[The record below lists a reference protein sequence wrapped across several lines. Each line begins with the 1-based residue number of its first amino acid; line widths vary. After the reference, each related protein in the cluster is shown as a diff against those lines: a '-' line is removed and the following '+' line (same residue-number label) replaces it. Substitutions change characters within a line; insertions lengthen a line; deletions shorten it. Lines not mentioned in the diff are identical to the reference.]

1 MNFDFYPS
9 YVNYGEPNTEPSNPP
24 GAPALNIPQLP
35 TQQQTVY
42 QESGQKKSDKTYLQ
56 KYSNFFNLKTG
67 TILTA
72 SIGMAIGFA
81 FKDFIS
87 STVTNVLQPLI
98 ITILTLTHLNN
109 LYNFDSL
116 ISPEKNVLNVST
128 FISSLLTFVFTVITV
143 YYINILISTSL

>member
-9 YVNYGEPNTEPSNPP
+9 NVNYGEPNTEPSNPP

-35 TQQQTVY
+35 TANQPMNN
-42 QESGQKKSDKTYLQ
+42 QKKSDKTYLQ

-109 LYNFDSL
+109 LYDFSSL